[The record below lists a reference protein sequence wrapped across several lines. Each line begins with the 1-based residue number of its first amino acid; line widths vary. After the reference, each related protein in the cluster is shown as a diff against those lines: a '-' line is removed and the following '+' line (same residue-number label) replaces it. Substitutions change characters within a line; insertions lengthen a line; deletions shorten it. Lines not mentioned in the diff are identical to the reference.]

1 MRTAQQ
7 IRNEIVVQ
15 KYPDILSKIEET
27 IDNNKHNYYV
37 EVPQNGS
44 DINASEIEQYMKDL
58 GYECEFEW
66 ISNIGYGFKISW

>member
-15 KYPDILSKIEET
+15 KYPDILSKIEEA

-37 EVPQNGS
+37 EVPQKGS
-44 DINASEIEQYMKDL
+44 DINAYEIEQYMKDL
-58 GYECEFEW
+58 GYGCEFEW
-66 ISNIGYGFKISW
+66 ISDVGFGFKISW